1 MNSVLFIRHAET
13 DMAGAFCGHSNP
25 PINARGRKQ
34 IQQLVDELN
43 DEEINC
49 VLTSDLER
57 AVSTADT
64 LAEILGVP
72 CIKRLNLREINFGS
86 WEGLTWQQIQ
96 ERDEA
101 YASRWTEAYPN
112 LPAPGGESFA
122 DFQTRVIA
130 EVTEIFDS
138 IDRRHGAIVTHGGVM
153 RVVLQVMCGLA
164 ENEAWE
170 RTRPYCSFFKVFNEE
185 TLFSPHRRVSQ
196 TSSTGFSSNTTGLF
210 LSRPSASRSE
220 SHSHPNTPGDKA

>member
-1 MNSVLFIRHAET
+1 MNGVLFIRHAET
-13 DMAGAFCGHSNP
+13 DMAGTFCGHSNP

-64 LAEILGVP
+64 LADALGVP
-72 CIKRLNLREINFGS
+72 CTKRPNLREINFGT

-96 ERDEA
+96 EHDEA
-101 YASRWTEAYPN
+101 YARKWAEAYPD

-130 EVTEIFDS
+130 EVTEILNT
-138 IDRRHGAIVTHGGVM
+138 IDRHHGAVVTHGGVM

-164 ENEAWE
+164 EDEAWE
-170 RTRPYCSFFKVFNEE
+170 RTRPYCSFFKLSNEE
-185 TLFSPHRRVSQ
+185 TLFQPHRVSQ
-196 TSSTGFSSNTTGLF
+196 TSSTTRSSSNTTDLF
-210 LSRPSASRSE
+210 LSRQSTSTLRN
-220 SHSHPNTPGDKA
+220 HSHLTHPGDKA

>member
-1 MNSVLFIRHAET
+1 MNSVLFIRHAEI

-49 VLTSDLER
+49 VFTSDLER

-64 LAEILGVP
+64 LAETLRVP
-72 CIKRLNLREINFGS
+72 CIKRPNLREINFGS

-96 ERDEA
+96 ERDET
-101 YASRWTEAYPN
+101 YARRWTEAYPN

-122 DFQTRVIA
+122 NFQTRVIA
-130 EVTEIFDS
+130 EVTEILNT
-138 IDRRHGAIVTHGGVM
+138 IDRHHGAVVTHGGVM

-170 RTRPYCSFFKVFNEE
+170 RTRPYCSFFKVVNEE
-185 TLFSPHRRVSQ
+185 TLFQPHRVSQ
-196 TSSTGFSSNTTGLF
+196 TSSTTHFSSNTTGLF
-210 LSRPSASRSE
+210 LSRPSASRFK